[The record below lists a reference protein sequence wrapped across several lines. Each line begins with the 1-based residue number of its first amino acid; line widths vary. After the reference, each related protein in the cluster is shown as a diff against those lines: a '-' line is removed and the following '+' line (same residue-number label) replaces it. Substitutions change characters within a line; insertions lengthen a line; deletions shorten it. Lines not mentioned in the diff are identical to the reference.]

1 MPQFYDDDDM
11 DTDLQDGV
19 PEFRDEADFDDYL
32 NDEEYQLMS
41 EMFPRAKKELADYVG
56 WDNLS
61 VKVSIFDH
69 EFNFDEA
76 MIELKRSLKK
86 KKTEEAEPKMSAL
99 ERLARRRALG
109 GKKTTETVSG
119 KDAEERSKTSLLSAL
134 QKKPHGSEQ
143 PKSTLATRLAALQ
156 KKSTTSLKNT
166 RDEGD
171 GVSKK
176 AITSSGSLRDYIP
189 ASIPGENGNSK
200 GSRIS
205 LSSRLSALQKA
216 KISVPSKATSE
227 ASEFQAQPENVRK
240 AAEEPPK
247 PKNTSFE
254 TLISKFSL
262 GSRHDSPNRPNLN
275 VGITKVVLSE
285 EQSHKSCLSRL
296 KRKQEEVF
304 TVFYPDT
311 NNQSAKKQAISNFQK
326 KSPDDVVL
334 EAQKKAFED
343 IAKTTKG
350 VEEIKIS
357 DSKAENEGELEFE
370 DEDDKPIISEP
381 AIRTHKKALVP
392 TKPKKPIDL
401 EGYLQQKKPH
411 LNFVVLGHVDAG
423 KSTLMGRLLYD
434 VGAVDNKLIR
444 KLKKESEMIGKSS
457 FHLAW
462 VMDQTSEERSRGVT
476 VDICTSD
483 FRTSGATFTI
493 VDAPGHRDFV
503 PNAIAGV
510 SQADVAV
517 LSIDCSTDAFE
528 SGFNLDGQTKEHA
541 LLARSLG
548 VRHLIVAMNKMDSVD
563 WYEGRFEDIKYE
575 LRNFFED
582 IGIKDD
588 QLSWVPCS
596 GLTGEGVYKKEYP
609 LGQTW
614 YKGPSLV
621 GRLEEVSRELQKYS
635 FEDISNTPF
644 IFSILEVTPGSKANE
659 AIVSGRVES
668 GHIQGGETITIY
680 PSEQSVL
687 VDQVLTGNNQTPSP
701 VAIKGDFVSLK
712 LRNAFC
718 DDIQGGDLA
727 AVVGYDILGAQE
739 FSAQILT
746 FNLDRP
752 LLPGTSFMLFRGS
765 CEQPARVKKLVS
777 VVDKS
782 DATKILKKKVRHLGS
797 KQAAI
802 VEIELV
808 EKKRRVPMLTFEE
821 NKHLGRIV
829 LRKEGKTIAAGVVKT
844 LEF

>member
-1 MPQFYDDDDM
+1 
-11 DTDLQDGV
+11 
-19 PEFRDEADFDDYL
+19 
-32 NDEEYQLMS
+32 
-41 EMFPRAKKELADYVG
+41 
-56 WDNLS
+56 
-61 VKVSIFDH
+61 
-69 EFNFDEA
+69 
-76 MIELKRSLKK
+76 
-86 KKTEEAEPKMSAL
+86 MSAL
-99 ERLARRRALG
+99 ERLARRRALD
-109 GKKTTETVSG
+109 GKKATETKSEKEADKSG
-119 KDAEERSKTSLLSAL
+119 KNLLSAL
-134 QKKPHGSEQ
+134 QEKTPSPEQ
-143 PKSTLATRLAALQ
+143 PKSTLAARLAALQ
-156 KKSTTSLKNT
+156 KKSTMGLKGSKGESDNT
-166 RDEGD
+166 N
-171 GVSKK
+171 KK
-176 AITSSGSLRDYIP
+176 ANTFSELLRDRRP
-189 ASIPGENGNSK
+189 DSSPSENEHSK
-200 GSRIS
+200 ESKIS

-216 KISVPSKATSE
+216 KVSVPSKT
-227 ASEFQAQPENVRK
+227 ASDVSKLQRKPEN
-240 AAEEPPK
+240 ATK
-247 PKNTSFE
+247 PVEKPLKMKDVSFE
-254 TLISKFSL
+254 SLISKFSL
-262 GSRHDSPNRPNLN
+262 GASFDPPKCPNLN
-275 VGITKVVLSE
+275 IGISKVVLTE
-285 EQSHKSCLSRL
+285 EQPHKSCLSRL
-296 KRKQEEVF
+296 KRKREEVF

-311 NNQSAKKQAISNFQK
+311 NSQSAKKQAVSNFQQ

-343 IAKTTKG
+343 VEKTTKG
-350 VEEIKIS
+350 VENINIS
-357 DSKAENEGELEFE
+357 NPKAEDENEQGL
-370 DEDDKPIISEP
+370 DEEEDKPFVSEP
-381 AIRTHKKALVP
+381 TIRTYKKALVP

-401 EGYLQQKKPH
+401 EDHLQHKKPH
-411 LNFVVLGHVDAG
+411 LSFVVLGHVDAG

-462 VMDQTSEERSRGVT
+462 VMDQTSEERNRGVT

-483 FRTSGATFTI
+483 FKTKDATFTI

-510 SQADVAV
+510 SQVDVAV

-528 SGFNLDGQTKEHA
+528 SGFNLDGQTKEHT

-548 VRHLIVAMNKMDSVD
+548 VRHIIVAMNKMDSVD
-563 WYEGRFEDIKYE
+563 WYEGRFEDIKFE

-596 GLTGEGVYKKEYP
+596 GLTGEGVYQKEYP
-609 LGQTW
+609 MGQTW

-644 IFSILEVTPGSKANE
+644 VFSILEVSPGSKANE
-659 AIVSGRVES
+659 AVVSGRVES
-668 GHIQGGETITIY
+668 GHIQGGETITIF

-687 VDQVLTGNNQTPSP
+687 VDQILTGNEQTPAP
-701 VAIKGDFVSLK
+701 VVIKGDFVSLK
-712 LRNAFC
+712 LRNAFY

-727 AVVGYDILGAQE
+727 AVVGYDIPSAQE

-782 DATKILKKKVRHLGS
+782 DPTKILKKKVRHLGS

-802 VEIELV
+802 IEIELV
-808 EKKRRVPMLTFEE
+808 EKKRRVPMLTFGE

-829 LRKEGKTIAAGVVKT
+829 LRKEGKTIAAGVVKA